1 MEISRRIF
9 LQKGILAAATCAAA
23 PLRAFSQSPLPEGD
37 GKISPN
43 HDDSRVSRSRPDQYA
58 ALERLDRE
66 SFVPAI
72 GSAFKVQTSAGP
84 VWLRLL
90 AVNDL
95 SGAPAANP
103 GTFAVLNK
111 EISKTSVV
119 ETSGFMLVFSGTSP
133 DSAPQGTYSFAHATL
148 GEFALFI
155 VPEGSNPGEYNA
167 VINRLSPSSAVVPA
181 ASGRTVG
188 VSAASPGQT
197 ARVPAPP
204 TSSGGGSLSLQRAE
218 TRGAQ
223 RAAAKD

>member
-9 LQKGILAAATCAAA
+9 LQKGILAAATCAVA
-23 PLRAFSQSPLPEGD
+23 PLKALSQSPLPEGD

-43 HDDSRVSRSRPDQYA
+43 HDDRRISGSHPDQYA

-66 SFVPAI
+66 SFVAAI
-72 GSAFKVQTSAGP
+72 ASAFKVQTSAGQ

-111 EISKTSVV
+111 KISKTSAV

-133 DSAPQGTYSFAHATL
+133 DSAQGTYTFSHGTL

-155 VPEGSNPGEYNA
+155 VPEGSNPGVYNA
-167 VINRLSPSSAVVPA
+167 VINRLSPASAVVPA
-181 ASGRTVG
+181 AAGRTVG
-188 VSAASPGQT
+188 VGAASPGQT
-197 ARVPAPP
+197 ARVPVAP
-204 TSSGGGSLSLQRAE
+204 TSSGSGSLSLQRAE

>member
-9 LQKGILAAATCAAA
+9 LQKGILAAAACAAA
-23 PLRAFSQSPLPEGD
+23 PLKALNQSPLPEAD

-43 HDDSRVSRSRPDQYA
+43 HDRSRVSGSRPDQYA
-58 ALERLDRE
+58 VLERLDRE
-66 SFVPAI
+66 SFVAAI

-95 SGAPAANP
+95 SGAPAPNP

-111 EISKTSVV
+111 KISKTSAV

-155 VPEGSNPGEYNA
+155 VPEGSNPGVYNA
-167 VINRLSPSSAVVPA
+167 VINRLSTSSAVSPA
-181 ASGRTVG
+181 VAEGTVELH
-188 VSAASPGQT
+188 AASPGQT
-197 ARVPAPP
+197 ARVPAAPI
-204 TSSGGGSLSLQRAE
+204 SSGNGSLSLQRAE

-223 RAAAKD
+223 RAAARD